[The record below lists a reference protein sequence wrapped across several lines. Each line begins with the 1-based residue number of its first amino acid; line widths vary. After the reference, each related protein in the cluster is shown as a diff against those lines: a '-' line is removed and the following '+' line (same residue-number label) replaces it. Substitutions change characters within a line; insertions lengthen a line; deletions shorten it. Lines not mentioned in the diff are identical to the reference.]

1 MYVVSNAVELQE
13 VVTLPYTKTIYVNG
27 TIQGNQF
34 PNASLS
40 QVMTDAPWTVSWS
53 RGGSCDIDWQR
64 VSWLR
69 ATLEGPV
76 DDLEYVL
83 SKAEQVR

>member
-34 PNASLS
+34 PNGESHGNASPFSVDYQWGRDS
-40 QVMTDAPWTVSWS
+40 QPEPGYDRRTVDCFVEPW
-53 RGGSCDIDWQR
+53 RE
-64 VSWLR
+64 L
-69 ATLEGPV
+69 
-76 DDLEYVL
+76 
-83 SKAEQVR
+83 